1 MIPALVIPALMAA
14 FSPST
19 WIASPTPQSQRGAE
33 ERRAEPRAEPKVL
46 IIGIDGVRP
55 DALQAAETP
64 AIDTLIANG
73 CVAYDA
79 STSAYTVSGPGWS
92 TILCGVWPDKHRS
105 VDNRFLI
112 TDYERYP
119 SLFTLAKRAQPA
131 IRTAYFGN
139 WGPIGERILAKDP
152 IDVRVSLQDTKNDAP
167 QTEACVKAL
176 AKDEALDLAVFY
188 VGNVDETGHAVG
200 FHRAVPGYLSAIEA
214 ADALVGRV
222 LAAVESRANREREDW
237 LVILTTDHGGTID
250 LNHGRDIVEHR
261 EVPFIVS
268 GDAAAKGP
276 LRTTVNQCDV
286 VATAFAHLGIAVDP
300 AWDLDSCAVG
310 LATVRSAADLYGRN
324 LVMNGDAEFASPAG
338 KPEGNRGVPGWRDWG
353 AASVLAYGAHADF
366 PADTAADRGRNFF
379 FGGNA
384 GESRL
389 VQRIDLGAAAR
400 DIDAATVPFEI
411 GAWLGGFGPQRDVA
425 WIDLRWIDERGGTV
439 GEASLEAVTLEE
451 RTRAFADAG
460 GGPDARPDPD
470 ADTGANAALTG
481 FLERRTGGVVPA
493 GARMAEI
500 TVRFERS
507 EGLCDGYADNI
518 SLVLRPAAVVMDA
531 GPAVFVHGEDRATV
545 WMRAGVSAA
554 VPADSAILRCTMRD
568 ESGEELV
575 VEARPDAE
583 RDATV
588 HFAFTG
594 LAAGTDYRYVITRAA
609 DGVELARGGFTQLST
624 DARRTRLAFG
634 SCADIDE
641 STARTWRQIGRES
654 PDALVLIGDT
664 PYIDTTDLAVQRA
677 RYRLFDGAPDFER
690 LTASMPLFAT
700 WDDHDFGKNDTDGR
714 LPGRENSRRAF
725 LEYRPIDPAGDGAG
739 GLYTSFR
746 SGPVEVFIVDTRWF
760 AKTEPAPERADLP
773 SLLGEAQWAWLAKG
787 LRESTAPCKV
797 VASSMV
803 WNNRVRPLKGDCWGA
818 YPHEFERFQRIVRE
832 SKATG
837 VVLVSGDVHRSRVLV
852 HPTRDAVGYDLVEF
866 VTSPLHAR
874 VHSDAAVTG
883 PEVVFDRGVASSFLL
898 LEARE
903 SGAGGSLTAR
913 FVSATGETFHT
924 HTVDVG
930 ALVPRE

>member
-1 MIPALVIPALMAA
+1 MLVIPAFVAVHQLDTQAVVAA
-14 FSPST
+14 RP
-19 WIASPTPQSQRGAE
+19 PVRE
-33 ERRAEPRAEPKVL
+33 VVREPKVL

-55 DALQAAETP
+55 DALQLAETP

-105 VDNRFLI
+105 TDNRFLI

-119 SLFTLAKRAQPA
+119 SLFTLAKRARPA

-152 IDVRVSLQDTKNDAP
+152 IDIRLSLQDTKNDAP
-167 QTEACVKAL
+167 QTDACVQAL
-176 AKDEALDLAVFY
+176 ARDNALDLAVFY
-188 VGNVDETGHAVG
+188 LGNVDETGHSVG
-200 FHRAVPGYLSAIEA
+200 FHRAVPGYRAAIEA

-222 LAAVESRANREREDW
+222 LAAVESRANRDREDW

-250 LNHGRDIVEHR
+250 LNHGRDIAEHR

-268 GDAAAKGP
+268 GDAAAKGA
-276 LRTTVNQCDV
+276 LRATVNQCDA

-324 LVMNGDAEFASPAG
+324 LVVNGDAEFASPAD

-366 PADTAADRGRNFF
+366 PADTHVPTGRGRSFF

-400 DIDAATVPFEI
+400 DIDAATVPFEL
-411 GAWLGGFGPQRDVA
+411 GAWLGGFGAQRDVA
-425 WIDLRWIDERGGTV
+425 WIDLRWLDERGGTV

-451 RTRAFADAG
+451 RTRLFAESTGFVERRAG
-460 GGPDARPDPD
+460 GI
-470 ADTGANAALTG
+470 
-481 FLERRTGGVVPA
+481 VPS
-493 GARMAEI
+493 GARVAEV

-507 EGLCDGYADNI
+507 EGLCDGYADCI
-518 SLVLRPAAVVMDA
+518 SLVLRPATVVMDA

-545 WMRAGVSAA
+545 WMRAGISAA
-554 VPADSAILRCTMRD
+554 VSAEEALLRCTMRD
-568 ESGEELV
+568 ESGEEMV

-588 HFAFTG
+588 HFAFAG
-594 LAAGTDYRYVITRAA
+594 LAAGTDYRYAITRTA
-609 DGVELARGGFTQLST
+609 DGAELARGNFTQLAP

-641 STARTWRQIGRES
+641 STARTWRQIARES

-700 WDDHDFGKNDTDGR
+700 WDDHDFGRNDTDGR

-725 LEYRPIDPAGDGAG
+725 LEYRPIEPAGDGTG

-746 SGPVEVFIVDTRWF
+746 SGPVEVFILDTRWF

-773 SLLGEAQWAWLAKG
+773 SLLGEAQWAWLAQR

-832 SKATG
+832 SGAAG

-852 HPTRDAVGYDLVEF
+852 HPTREAVGYDLVEF

-883 PEVVFDRGVASSFLL
+883 PEVGFDRGVASSFLL

-903 SGAGGSLTAR
+903 SGGGGSLTAR

-930 ALVPRE
+930 ALLPRR

>member
-1 MIPALVIPALMAA
+1 MNPASVALSWSLMSLAPMAA
-14 FSPST
+14 LGSQQQ
-19 WIASPTPQSQRGAE
+19 AQSAAR
-33 ERRAEPRAEPKVL
+33 EPKVL

-64 AIDTLIANG
+64 AIDALIANG
-73 CVAYDA
+73 CVAFDA
-79 STSAYTVSGPGWS
+79 SASAYTVSGPGWS

-105 VDNRFLI
+105 TDNRFLI

-119 SLFTLAKRAQPA
+119 SLFTLAKRARPS

-152 IDVRVSLQDTKNDAP
+152 IDVRLSLQDTKNDAP

-200 FHRAVPGYLSAIEA
+200 FHRAVPGYRAAIEA

-222 LAAVESRANREREDW
+222 MGAIESRANAEREDW

-250 LNHGRDIVEHR
+250 LNHGRDVAEHR

-268 GDAAAKGP
+268 GDAAAKGA

-286 VATAFAHLGIAVDP
+286 VATAFAHLGIDVDP
-300 AWDLDSCAVG
+300 AWDLDSRAVG
-310 LATVRSAADLYGRN
+310 RADVRSATDLYGRN
-324 LVMNGDAEFASPAG
+324 LVVNGDAEFASPAD
-338 KPEGNRGVPGWRDWG
+338 KPEGNRGVAGWRDWG
-353 AASVLAYGAHADF
+353 AASVLAYGVHADF
-366 PADTAADRGRNFF
+366 PAETNVPADRGRSFF

-389 VQRIDLGAAAR
+389 TQRIDLSVAAR
-400 DIDAATVPFEI
+400 DIDASGVPFELS
-411 GAWLGGFGPQRDVA
+411 AWIGGFAAQRDVA
-425 WIDLRWIDERGGTV
+425 WVELRWIDDRGGVV

-451 RTRAFADAG
+451 RVERFGEAQA
-460 GGPDARPDPD
+460 
-470 ADTGANAALTG
+470 TG
-481 FLERRTGGVVPA
+481 FVLRRAGAIVPA
-493 GARMAEI
+493 GARVAEI
-500 TVRFERS
+500 TARFERS
-507 EGLCDGYADNI
+507 EGLCDGYIDSIA
-518 SLVLRPAAVVMDA
+518 LVLRPALPVADA
-531 GPAVFVHGEDRATV
+531 GPAVFVHGEERATV
-545 WMRAGVSAA
+545 WLRAGVSAA
-554 VPADSAILRCTMRD
+554 VARDASMLRCTLRD
-568 ESGEELV
+568 ESGETQ
-575 VEARPDAE
+575 AIDAIPE
-583 RDATV
+583 MDRDATV
-588 HFAFTG
+588 RFAFEG
-594 LAAGTDYRYVITRAA
+594 LVGGGSYEYAISRVA
-609 DGVELARGGFTQLST
+609 DDAELARGRFTQLSA

-641 STARTWRQIGRES
+641 STARSWRQIARES

-677 RYRLFDGAPDFER
+677 RYRLFDGAPEFEA
-690 LTASMPLFAT
+690 LTAAMPLFAT

-725 LEYRPIDPAGDGAG
+725 LEYRPIDPAGDGTG

-746 SGPVEVFIVDTRWF
+746 SGPVEVFLLDTRWF
-760 AKTEPAPERADLP
+760 AKTEAVPGRADLP
-773 SLLGEAQWAWLAKG
+773 TLLGEAQWTWLENA
-787 LRESTAPCKV
+787 LRQSTAPCKV

-803 WNNRVRPLKGDCWGA
+803 WNGRVRPLKTDCWGA
-818 YPHEFERFQRIVRE
+818 YPHEFERFQRVVRE
-832 SKATG
+832 SRASG
-837 VVLVSGDVHRSRVLV
+837 VMLVSGDVHRSRVLV

-898 LEARE
+898 LDARA
-903 SGAGGSLTAR
+903 SGAGASVTAR

-924 HTVDVG
+924 RVVDAG
-930 ALVPRE
+930 SLQPRE